1 VTSFKKLLA
10 VSALVLNLPLFAQAA
25 EEQSALQS
33 AEQSVNA
40 LLATVQEVKPY
51 FETDRERYFSGIE
64 QSLSGFVDF
73 DEVAIGVMA
82 RYAEQAT
89 PEQISRFGEKLRVT
103 LTRFYGAA
111 LVGYDGQELV
121 FLPAGEP
128 SPDPALN
135 TNVRMQITSNN
146 STVELQYTLFLNETG
161 EWKLKNLY
169 VGGINLRRQ
178 YFTQFSALMNRHG
191 NDIDQVIDNWQ

>member
-1 VTSFKKLLA
+1 MTLFKNILA
-10 VSALVLNLPLFAQAA
+10 ASALAMSISMHAQAA
-25 EEQSALQS
+25 EEMTALQS

-40 LLATVQEVKPY
+40 LLVTVQEAKSY
-51 FETDRERYFSGIE
+51 FESDRERYFARIE
-64 QSLSGFVDF
+64 ESLMSFVDF
-73 DEVAIGVMA
+73 DEVAVGVMA
-82 RYAEQAT
+82 RFADQAT
-89 PEQISRFGEKLRVT
+89 PEQITRFGEKLRVT

-128 SPDPALN
+128 SPDPELN
-135 TNVRMQITSNN
+135 TNVRMRITANN
-146 STVELQYTLFLNETG
+146 STIELQYTLFLNETR
-161 EWKLKNLY
+161 EWKLKNLF

-178 YFTQFSALMNRHG
+178 YFTQFSALMNRYG

>member
-1 VTSFKKLLA
+1 MTLFKNILA
-10 VSALVLNLPLFAQAA
+10 ASAFVLSVSMHVHAA
-25 EEQSALQS
+25 EELTALQS

-40 LLATVQEVKPY
+40 LLATVQEVKPF

-64 QSLSGFVDF
+64 ESLMSFVDF
-73 DEVAIGVMA
+73 DEVAVGVMA
-82 RYAEQAT
+82 RFADQASA
-89 PEQISRFGEKLRVT
+89 EQISRFGDKLRVT

-128 SPDPALN
+128 SPDPELN
-135 TNVRMQITSNN
+135 TNVRMQITANN
-146 STVELQYTLFLNETG
+146 STIELQYTLFLNEMR
-161 EWKLKNLY
+161 EWKLKNLF

-178 YFTQFSALMNRHG
+178 YFTQFSALMNRYG

>member
-1 VTSFKKLLA
+1 MTFFKNIFA
-10 VSALVLNLPLFAQAA
+10 ASALALSMPMVLQAA
-25 EEQSALQS
+25 EELTAVQS

-51 FETDRERYFSGIE
+51 FATDRERYFAGIE
-64 QSLSGFVDF
+64 ESLMSFVDF

-82 RYAEQAT
+82 RFAEQAT
-89 PEQISRFGEKLRVT
+89 PEQIARFGEKLRVT

-128 SPDPALN
+128 SPDPEVN
-135 TNVRMQITSNN
+135 TSVRMQITANN
-146 STVELQYTLFLNETG
+146 STVELQYTLFLDEAR
-161 EWKLKNLY
+161 EWKLKNLF

-178 YFTQFSALMNRHG
+178 YFTQFTALMNRYG

>member
-1 VTSFKKLLA
+1 MTFFKNIFA
-10 VSALVLNLPLFAQAA
+10 ASALALSMPMVLQAA
-25 EEQSALQS
+25 EELTAVQS

-51 FETDRERYFSGIE
+51 FATDRERYFAGIE
-64 QSLSGFVDF
+64 ESLMSFVDF

-82 RYAEQAT
+82 RFAEQAT
-89 PEQISRFGEKLRVT
+89 PEQIARFGEKLRVT

-128 SPDPALN
+128 SPDPEVN
-135 TNVRMQITSNN
+135 TSDRMQITANN
-146 STVELQYTLFLNETG
+146 STVELQYTLFLDEAR
-161 EWKLKNLY
+161 EWKLKNLF

-178 YFTQFSALMNRHG
+178 YFTQFTALMNRYG

>member
-1 VTSFKKLLA
+1 MTFLKNILA
-10 VSALVLNLPLFAQAA
+10 ASALVLSVPMFAQAA
-25 EEQSALQS
+25 EELTAVQS

-51 FETDRERYFSGIE
+51 FATDRERYFAAIE
-64 QSLSGFVDF
+64 ESLTSFVDF

-82 RYAEQAT
+82 RFAEQAT
-89 PEQISRFGEKLRVT
+89 PEQITRFGERLRVT

-111 LVGYDGQELV
+111 LVGYDGQQLV

-128 SPDPALN
+128 SPDPEVN
-135 TNVRMQITSNN
+135 TSVRMQITANN
-146 STVELQYTLFLNETG
+146 STVELQYTLFLNEAR
-161 EWKLKNLY
+161 EWKLKNLF

-178 YFTQFSALMNRHG
+178 YFTQFSALMNRYG

>member
-1 VTSFKKLLA
+1 VTFFKNIFA
-10 VSALVLNLPLFAQAA
+10 ASALALSMPMVLQAA
-25 EEQSALQS
+25 EELTAVQS

-51 FETDRERYFSGIE
+51 FATDRERYFAGIE
-64 QSLSGFVDF
+64 ESLMSFVDF

-82 RYAEQAT
+82 RFAEQAT
-89 PEQISRFGEKLRVT
+89 PEQIARFGEKLRVT

-128 SPDPALN
+128 SPDPEVN
-135 TNVRMQITSNN
+135 TSVRMQITANN
-146 STVELQYTLFLNETG
+146 STVELQYTLFLDEAR
-161 EWKLKNLY
+161 EWKLKNLF

-178 YFTQFSALMNRHG
+178 YFTQFTALMNRYG